1 MRRFWSRLSFHV
13 QIFLLLVCLFQLEEI
28 KCNTVG
34 PEGRVS
40 VPCVLEDL
48 DCCQKGG
55 SWNSSV
61 LQLHSSL
68 LFLPLLLP
76 SLPRC
81 TGNCLLLRKMK
92 DVPAFTNPKQV
103 FEPLGTWD
111 WRISV
116 WVCFISAGVLE
127 GSSATLLSCLQLHT
141 QRIDDVWE

>member
-1 MRRFWSRLSFHV
+1 MLQSALLGSEKLKKIALCLVWTLMAAAGISGVKPGTMRRFWSRLSFHV

-103 FEPLGTWD
+103 FEPLGT
-111 WRISV
+111 
-116 WVCFISAGVLE
+116 
-127 GSSATLLSCLQLHT
+127 
-141 QRIDDVWE
+141 